1 MSGRPNLAPNSF
13 LNGPNYQKIV
23 GFLRNHYSSK
33 LGMSALPERV
43 DSRLQKTVQHF
54 MTEVARLQGS
64 RATPVQLNQEVV
76 RETTQSV
83 DLWLKKQE
91 AAARPTTT
99 TIGAFSK
106 PPSAPIPTPQAQAV
120 AQDDYSR
127 LFEDTGSRFESVMAE
142 RTMPANAFV
151 PATPDFRLKNEL
163 ESSEDPVLLVQRMQ
177 KARED
182 QARAMGI
189 QAPPPAAA
197 QAQAPRLE
205 IKEDVP
211 SAMRPVPPQADNPP
225 PLLAPRPQDYIIPQ
239 ESIQKYQETEYNIF
253 LTSSDRDWLRN
264 TAENRYNF
272 SVNFNT
278 GTKKNGFSFN
288 AALQERFRNISRIEF
303 VKAILPLE
311 AYTPLVRVI
320 STEPS
325 TVYDTTRVVNI
336 FSLPFAGV
344 RIAELNNN
352 GFSTKPEEDNT
363 FAIVQYDSTWSSDL
377 SAQAVNGTAPA
388 PVLTKSGYVGM
399 IPKFLKTQKVYTPA
413 PLATLQR
420 LTIRME
426 RHNGELLSN
435 DSDVLF
441 FKRICMSNSLL
452 SIGVPTGTVYGV
464 TSPQNSY
471 IFIQTSKFFPYSAV
485 SEGDVIQIQGYLP
498 ATVSGTATDFANFI
512 NRPQGHSVVATAYV
526 SADSGGVITD
536 GRNNAGY
543 CNVIILRSR
552 FDDPATGSTGRT
564 TTYFGGGDGTAENA
578 FALDLDNTGTEPNQ
592 TGAALLNTSRQTHV
606 VIRIIT
612 RDYDS
617 TSNIR
622 PDNV

>member
-1 MSGRPNLAPNSF
+1 MSGRTNFAPNSF

-23 GFLRNHYSSK
+23 GFLRNHYTSK

-43 DSRLQKTVQHF
+43 DSRLQKTVQHY
-54 MTEVARLQGS
+54 MPQVALELGS
-64 RATPVQLNQEVV
+64 RATPLQLNQEVV
-76 RETTQSV
+76 RATSKDM

-106 PPSAPIPTPQAQAV
+106 PPSAPIPTLAAQS
-120 AQDDYSR
+120 QDDYNR
-127 LFEDTGSRFESVMAE
+127 LFEDTGSRFESIISE
-142 RTMPANAFV
+142 RTQPANSFV
-151 PATPDFRLKNEL
+151 PPTPDFRLKNEL
-163 ESSEDPVLLVQRMQ
+163 ESEEDPVLLVQRMQ

-182 QARAMGI
+182 QARAM
-189 QAPPPAAA
+189 APPAPAV
-197 QAQAPRLE
+197 APVRLE

-211 SAMRPVPPQADNPP
+211 SAVRPVPPQADNPP

-311 AYTPLVRVI
+311 AYSPLVRVVQNDP
-320 STEPS
+320 T

-336 FSLPFAGV
+336 FSLPFVGV

-377 SAQAVNGTAPA
+377 TAQAVNGTSPA

-426 RHNGELLSN
+426 RHNGELLSG

-441 FKRICMSNSLL
+441 FKRICMSNAVS
-452 SIGVPTGTVYGV
+452 SIGIPTGTLYGV
-464 TSPQNSY
+464 TIPQNSY

-485 SEGDVIQIQGYLP
+485 SEGDIIQMQGYTP
-498 ATVSGTATDFANFI
+498 ATVSATATDFANFI

-543 CNVIILRSR
+543 CNVIIIRSR
-552 FDDPATGSTGRT
+552 FDDPTSGSTGRAAS
-564 TTYFGGGDGTAENA
+564 YFGGGDGTAEAA
-578 FALDLDNTGTEPNQ
+578 FTLDLDNTGVEPNQ
-592 TGAALLNTSRQTHV
+592 TGAALLNTSRQTHI
-606 VIRIIT
+606 VIRVIT

>member
-1 MSGRPNLAPNSF
+1 
-13 LNGPNYQKIV
+13 
-23 GFLRNHYSSK
+23 
-33 LGMSALPERV
+33 
-43 DSRLQKTVQHF
+43 
-54 MTEVARLQGS
+54 
-64 RATPVQLNQEVV
+64 
-76 RETTQSV
+76 
-83 DLWLKKQE
+83 
-91 AAARPTTT
+91 
-99 TIGAFSK
+99 
-106 PPSAPIPTPQAQAV
+106 
-120 AQDDYSR
+120 
-127 LFEDTGSRFESVMAE
+127 
-142 RTMPANAFV
+142 
-151 PATPDFRLKNEL
+151 L
-163 ESSEDPVLLVQRMQ
+163 ESEEDPVLLVQRMQ

-182 QARAMGI
+182 QARAM
-189 QAPPPAAA
+189 APPAPAAA
-197 QAQAPRLE
+197 PVRLE

-211 SAMRPVPPQADNPP
+211 SAVRPVPPQADNPP

-311 AYTPLVRVI
+311 AYSPLVRVVQ
-320 STEPS
+320 TTPS
-325 TVYDTTRVVNI
+325 IVYDTTRVVNI
-336 FSLPFAGV
+336 FSLPFVGV

-377 SAQAVNGTAPA
+377 TAQAVNGTSPAPA
-388 PVLTKSGYVGM
+388 LTKSGYVGM

-426 RHNGELLSN
+426 RHNGELLSG

-441 FKRICMSNSLL
+441 FKRICMSDAVTT
-452 SIGVPTGTVYGV
+452 IGVPTGTLYGV

-485 SEGDVIQIQGYLP
+485 SEGDVIQMQGYTP
-498 ATVSGTATDFANFI
+498 ATVSATAIDFANFV
-512 NRPQGHSVVATAYV
+512 NRPQGHSVIATAYV
-526 SADSGGVITD
+526 DSGGAITD

-543 CNVIILRSR
+543 CNVIVIRSR
-552 FDDPATGSTGRT
+552 FDDPTTGSTGRAAS
-564 TTYFGGGDGTAENA
+564 YFGGGDGTAEAA
-578 FALDLDNTGTEPNQ
+578 FTLDLDNTGVEPNQ
-592 TGAALLNTSRQTHV
+592 TGAALLNTSRQTHI
-606 VIRIIT
+606 VIRVIT

>member
-1 MSGRPNLAPNSF
+1 MSGRPNIAPNSF

-23 GFLRNHYSSK
+23 GFLRNHYASK
-33 LGMSALPERV
+33 LSMSALPERV
-43 DSRLQKTVQHF
+43 DSRLQKTVQHY
-54 MTEVARLQGS
+54 MTEVARELGS

-76 RETTQSV
+76 RSTSASV

-99 TIGAFSK
+99 TIGAFAK
-106 PPSAPIPTPQAQAV
+106 PPSAPIPTPAA
-120 AQDDYSR
+120 DDYSR
-127 LFEDTGSRFESVMAE
+127 LFEDTGSRFESLMSE
-142 RTMPANAFV
+142 RTQPANSFV
-151 PATPDFRLKNEL
+151 PQTPDFRLNNEL
-163 ESSEDPVLLVQRMQ
+163 ESEEDPVLLVQRMQ

-182 QARAMGI
+182 QARAM
-189 QAPPPAAA
+189 APAA
-197 QAQAPRLE
+197 PVRLE
-205 IKEDVP
+205 IKDDIP
-211 SAMRPVPPQADNPP
+211 SAVRPVPPQADNPP

-253 LTSSDRDWLRN
+253 MTSSDRDWLRN

-311 AYTPLVRVI
+311 AFSPLVRVVQN
-320 STEPS
+320 EAPANV
-325 TVYDTTRVVNI
+325 VYDTSRVVNV
-336 FSLPFAGV
+336 FSLPFVGV

-363 FAIVQYDSTWSSDL
+363 FAIVQYDSTWTSDL
-377 SAQAVNGTAPA
+377 TAQAVNGTSPA

-426 RHNGELLSN
+426 RHNGELLSG

-441 FKRICMSNSLL
+441 FKRICMSDSVT
-452 SIGVPTGTVYGV
+452 SIGAPTGTLYDV
-464 TSPQNSY
+464 TSPKNSY

-485 SEGDVIQIQGYLP
+485 SEGDVIQMQGYTP
-498 ATVSGTATDFANFI
+498 ATVSATAVDFASFV
-512 NRPQGHSVVATAYV
+512 NRAQGHSVVSTAYV
-526 SADSGGVITD
+526 SPDSGGVITD

-543 CNVIILRSR
+543 CNVIIIRSR
-552 FDDPATGSTGRT
+552 FDDPTSGSTGRVAS
-564 TTYFGGGDGTAENA
+564 YFGGSDGTAEAA
-578 FALDLDNTGTEPNQ
+578 FTLDIDNTAVEPNQ
-592 TGAALLNTSRQTHV
+592 TGAALLNTSRQTHIV
-606 VIRIIT
+606 LRVIT

-617 TSNIR
+617 ASNIR

>member
-13 LNGPNYQKIV
+13 LNGPNYQKLV
-23 GFLRNHYSSK
+23 GFLRNHYTSK

-43 DSRLQKTVQHF
+43 DTRLQKTVQHF
-54 MTEVARLQGS
+54 MTEVARIQGG
-64 RATPVQLNQEVV
+64 RAPPVQLNQEVV
-76 RETTQSV
+76 RETTQSI

-91 AAARPTTT
+91 AASRPTTT
-99 TIGAFSK
+99 TIGAFTK
-106 PPSAPIPTPQAQAV
+106 PPSAPIPTP

-142 RTMPANAFV
+142 RTQPSNTFV
-151 PATPDFRLKNEL
+151 PPTPDFRLNNEL
-163 ESSEDPVLLVQRMQ
+163 ESNEDPVLLVQRMQ
-177 KARED
+177 KAREE

-189 QAPPPAAA
+189 ATQPTVASS
-197 QAQAPRLE
+197 PRLE
-205 IKEDVP
+205 IKDEVP
-211 SAMRPVPPQADNPP
+211 SAMRPIPPQADNPP
-225 PLLAPRPQDYIIPQ
+225 PLLAPRQQDYIIPQ

-264 TAENRYNF
+264 TTENRYNF

-288 AALQERFRNISRIEF
+288 AALQERFRNIQRIEF
-303 VKAILPLE
+303 VKAIVPLE
-311 AYTPLVRVI
+311 AYTPLVRV
-320 STEPS
+320 SETDP
-325 TVYDTTRVVNI
+325 TVVYDTTRVVNI
-336 FSLPFAGV
+336 FSLPFVGV

-363 FAIVQYDSTWSSDL
+363 FAIVQYDTTWSSDL
-377 SAQAVNGTAPA
+377 LAQAVPGTPA
-388 PVLTKSGYVGM
+388 TPVLTKSGYTGL

-426 RHNGELLSN
+426 RHNGELLSG

-452 SIGVPTGTVYGV
+452 SMGVGTGTVYGIS
-464 TSPQNSY
+464 TPQNSY
-471 IFIQTSKFFPYSAV
+471 IFLQTSKFFPYSAV
-485 SEGDVIQIQGYLP
+485 SEGDTIQIQGYMP
-498 ATVSGTATDFANFI
+498 ASTSTTAVDFTNFI
-512 NRPQGHSVVATAYV
+512 NRPQGHTVIATAYV
-526 SADSGGVITD
+526 SADSGNVITD

-543 CNVIILRSR
+543 CNIIIIRSR
-552 FDDPATGSTGRT
+552 FDDPTTGSTDRT
-564 TTYFGGGDGTAENA
+564 ASYFGGGDGTAEIA
-578 FALDLDNTGTEPNQ
+578 FGIDLDNPAVEPNQ

-606 VIRIIT
+606 VLRIIT

>member
-43 DSRLQKTVQHF
+43 DGRLQKTVQHF

-106 PPSAPIPTPQAQAV
+106 PPSAPIPTPSAQAP
-120 AQDDYSR
+120 DDYSR
-127 LFEDTGSRFESVMAE
+127 LFEDTGSRFESVMSE
-142 RTMPANAFV
+142 RTQPSNAFI

-189 QAPPPAAA
+189 QAPPPAAP
-197 QAQAPRLE
+197 APPHLE

-225 PLLAPRPQDYIIPQ
+225 PLLAPRSQDYIIPQ

-311 AYTPLVRVI
+311 AYTPLVRI
-320 STEPS
+320 SSTEPS
-325 TVYDTTRVVNI
+325 ITYDTTRVVNI

-377 SAQAVNGTAPA
+377 SAQAVNGTAPV

-452 SIGVPTGTVYGV
+452 TIGVPTGTVYGV

-485 SEGDVIQIQGYLP
+485 SEGDVIQMQGYLP

-543 CNVIILRSR
+543 CNIIILRSR
-552 FDDPATGSTGRT
+552 FDDPATGSTGRA

-578 FALDLDNTGTEPNQ
+578 FALDLDNTSTEPNQ
-592 TGAALLNTSRQTHV
+592 TGAALLNTSRQTHI

>member
-13 LNGPNYQKIV
+13 LNGPNYQKLV
-23 GFLRNHYSSK
+23 GFLRTQYSSK

-43 DSRLQKTVQHF
+43 DTRLQKTVQHF
-54 MTEVARLQGS
+54 MTEVARIQGS
-64 RATPVQLNQEVV
+64 RTTPTQMNQEVV
-76 RETTQSV
+76 RETTASV

-106 PPSAPIPTPQAQAV
+106 PPSAPIPTPAAQE
-120 AQDDYSR
+120 DYGR
-127 LFEDTGSRFESVMAE
+127 LFEDTGSRFESLMAE
-142 RTMPANAFV
+142 RTQPANAFMQD
-151 PATPDFRLKNEL
+151 APDFRLKNVL

-182 QARAMGI
+182 QARAMGGAASAATS
-189 QAPPPAAA
+189 AP
-197 QAQAPRLE
+197 PRLE

-225 PLLAPRPQDYIIPQ
+225 PLLAPRSQDYIIPQ

-264 TAENRYNF
+264 TTENRYNF

-288 AALQERFRNISRIEF
+288 ASLQERFRNIQRIEF
-303 VKAILPLE
+303 VKAIVPLE
-311 AYTPLVRVI
+311 AYSPLVRV
-320 STEPS
+320 SAASPS
-325 TVYDTTRVVNI
+325 VVYDTTRVVNI
-336 FSLPFAGV
+336 FSLPFVGI

-363 FAIVQYDSTWSSDL
+363 FAIVQYDTTWSSDL
-377 SAQAVNGTAPA
+377 LAQSVGGTAPT
-388 PVLTKSGYVGM
+388 PVLTKSGFTGL
-399 IPKFLKTQKVYTPA
+399 IPKFLKTQKVYQPT

-420 LTIRME
+420 MTIRME
-426 RHNGELLSN
+426 RHNGEVLSA
-435 DSDVLF
+435 DSDVQF
-441 FKRICMSNSLL
+441 FKRVCMSDSLL
-452 SIGVPTGTVYGV
+452 SIGMPTGTMYGI
-464 TSPQNSY
+464 TSPQNAY
-471 IFIQTSKFFPYSAV
+471 VFIQTSKYFPYSAV
-485 SEGDVIQIQGYLP
+485 SEGDAVQIQGYMP
-498 ATVSGTATDFANFI
+498 ASTSATATDFTNFI
-512 NRPQGHSVVATAYV
+512 NRPQGHAVIATAYV
-526 SADSGGVITD
+526 SAGGVITD
-536 GRNNAGY
+536 GRNDAGY
-543 CNVIILRSR
+543 CNVIIIRSR
-552 FDDPATGSTGRT
+552 FDDPSTGSTGRA
-564 TTYFGGGDGTAENA
+564 TTYFGGSAIAETAYT
-578 FALDLDNTGTEPNQ
+578 LDLDNPAVEPNQ
-592 TGAALLNTSRQTHV
+592 TSAALLNTSRQTHV
-606 VIRIIT
+606 VVRIIT

>member
-13 LNGPNYQKIV
+13 LNGPNYQKLV
-23 GFLRNHYSSK
+23 GFLRTHYSSK

-43 DSRLQKTVQHF
+43 DTRLQKTVQHF
-54 MTEVARLQGS
+54 MTEVARIQGG

-76 RETTQSV
+76 RETTQSI

-106 PPSAPIPTPQAQAV
+106 PPANPIPTPS
-120 AQDDYSR
+120 QDDYSR
-127 LFEDTGSRFESVMAE
+127 LFEDTGSRFESVMSE
-142 RTMPANAFV
+142 RTQPANSFV
-151 PATPDFRLKNEL
+151 PPTPDFRLKNEL
-163 ESSEDPVLLVQRMQ
+163 ESNEDPVLLVQRMQ
-177 KARED
+177 KAREE

-189 QAPPPAAA
+189 AA
-197 QAQAPRLE
+197 QPATAAPPRLE
-205 IKEDVP
+205 IKEEVP

-225 PLLAPRPQDYIIPQ
+225 PLLAPRQQDYIIPQ

-264 TAENRYNF
+264 TTENRYNF

-288 AALQERFRNISRIEF
+288 AALQERFRNIQRIEF

-311 AYTPLVRVI
+311 AYTPLVRVTD
-320 STEPS
+320 TEPS
-325 TVYDTTRVVNI
+325 IVYDTTRVVNI
-336 FSLPFAGV
+336 FSLPFVGV

-377 SAQAVNGTAPA
+377 LAQAVPGTPGA

-426 RHNGELLSN
+426 RHSGELLSGE
-435 DSDVLF
+435 SDVLF

-464 TSPQNSY
+464 SSPQNSY

-485 SEGDVIQIQGYLP
+485 SEGDTLQIQGYAP
-498 ATVSGTATDFANFI
+498 ASTSTTAIDFTNFV
-512 NRPQGHSVVATAYV
+512 NRPQGHTVVATAYV

-543 CNVIILRSR
+543 CNVIIIRSR
-552 FDDPATGSTGRT
+552 FDDPTTGSTDRT
-564 TTYFGGGDGTAENA
+564 TAYFGGGDGTAEIA
-578 FALDLDNTGTEPNQ
+578 LGLDLDNPAIEPNQ
-592 TGAALLNTSRQTHV
+592 TVAALLNTSRQTHV
-606 VIRIIT
+606 VLRIIT

>member
-1 MSGRPNLAPNSF
+1 MSGRPNIAPNAF

-23 GFLRNHYSSK
+23 GFLRNHYTSK
-33 LGMSALPERV
+33 LSMSALPERV
-43 DSRLQKTVQHF
+43 ESRLQKTVQHY
-54 MTEVARLQGS
+54 MTEVARELGS

-76 RETTQSV
+76 RSTSASV

-91 AAARPTTT
+91 VAARPTTT

-106 PPSAPIPTPQAQAV
+106 PPSAPIPTPAA
-120 AQDDYSR
+120 DDYSR
-127 LFEDTGSRFESVMAE
+127 LFEDTGSRFESLMSE
-142 RTMPANAFV
+142 RTQPANSFV
-151 PATPDFRLKNEL
+151 PQTPDFRLNNEL
-163 ESSEDPVLLVQRMQ
+163 ESEEDPVLLVQRMQ

-182 QARAMGI
+182 QARAM
-189 QAPPPAAA
+189 APAA
-197 QAQAPRLE
+197 PVRLE
-205 IKEDVP
+205 IKDDIP
-211 SAMRPVPPQADNPP
+211 SAVRPVPPQADNPP

-253 LTSSDRDWLRN
+253 MTSSDRDWLRN

-311 AYTPLVRVI
+311 AFAPLVRVVQNDSPI
-320 STEPS
+320 I
-325 TVYDTTRVVNI
+325 VYDTSRVVNI
-336 FSLPFAGV
+336 FSLPFVGV

-363 FAIVQYDSTWSSDL
+363 FAIVQYDATWSSDL
-377 SAQAVNGTAPA
+377 TAQAVNGISPA

-426 RHNGELLSN
+426 RHNGELLSG

-441 FKRICMSNSLL
+441 FKRICMSNEVT
-452 SIGVPTGTVYGV
+452 SIGTPTGTLYDV
-464 TSPQNSY
+464 TSPTNSY

-485 SEGDVIQIQGYLP
+485 SEGDVIQMQGYTP
-498 ATVSGTATDFANFI
+498 ATVSATAVDFASFV
-512 NRPQGHSVVATAYV
+512 NRVQGHSVVSTAYV
-526 SADSGGVITD
+526 SPDSGGVITD

-543 CNVIILRSR
+543 CNVIIIRSR
-552 FDDPATGSTGRT
+552 FDDPTSGSTGRT
-564 TTYFGGGDGTAENA
+564 ASYFGGGDGTAEAA
-578 FALDLDNTGTEPNQ
+578 FTLDLNNTSVEPNQ
-592 TGAALLNTSRQTHV
+592 TGAALLNTSRQTHIV
-606 VIRIIT
+606 LRVIT

-617 TSNIR
+617 ASNIR

>member
-1 MSGRPNLAPNSF
+1 MSGRPNIAPNSF

-23 GFLRNHYSSK
+23 GFLRNHYASK
-33 LGMSALPERV
+33 LSMSALPERV
-43 DSRLQKTVQHF
+43 DSRLQKTVQHY
-54 MTEVARLQGS
+54 MTEVARELGS

-76 RETTQSV
+76 RSTSASI

-106 PPSAPIPTPQAQAV
+106 PPSAPIQTPAA
-120 AQDDYSR
+120 DDYSR
-127 LFEDTGSRFESVMAE
+127 LFEDTGSRFESLMSE
-142 RTMPANAFV
+142 RTQPANSFV
-151 PATPDFRLKNEL
+151 PPTPDFRLNNEL
-163 ESSEDPVLLVQRMQ
+163 ESEEDPVLLVQRMQ

-182 QARAMGI
+182 QARAM
-189 QAPPPAAA
+189 APAA
-197 QAQAPRLE
+197 PVRLE
-205 IKEDVP
+205 IKDDIP
-211 SAMRPVPPQADNPP
+211 SAVRPVPPQADNPP

-253 LTSSDRDWLRN
+253 MTSSDRDWLRN

-311 AYTPLVRVI
+311 AFAPLVRVVQN
-320 STEPS
+320 EAPANV
-325 TVYDTTRVVNI
+325 VYDTSRVVNI
-336 FSLPFAGV
+336 FSLPFVGV

-363 FAIVQYDSTWSSDL
+363 FAIVQYDATWSSDL
-377 SAQAVNGTAPA
+377 TAQAVNGISPA

-426 RHNGELLSN
+426 RHNGELLSG

-441 FKRICMSNSLL
+441 FKRICMSNEVT
-452 SIGVPTGTVYGV
+452 SIGTPTGTLYDV
-464 TSPQNSY
+464 TSPTNSY

-485 SEGDVIQIQGYLP
+485 SEGDVIQMQGYTP
-498 ATVSGTATDFANFI
+498 ATVSATAVDFASFV
-512 NRPQGHSVVATAYV
+512 NRAQGHSVVSTAYV
-526 SADSGGVITD
+526 SPDSGGVITD

-543 CNVIILRSR
+543 CNVIIIRSR
-552 FDDPATGSTGRT
+552 FDDPTSGSTGRT
-564 TTYFGGGDGTAENA
+564 ASYFGGSGTAEAA
-578 FALDLDNTGTEPNQ
+578 FTLDLNNTSVEPNQ
-592 TGAALLNTSRQTHV
+592 TGAALLNTSRQTHIV
-606 VIRIIT
+606 LRVIT

-617 TSNIR
+617 ASNIR

>member
-1 MSGRPNLAPNSF
+1 MSGRPNIAPNSF

-33 LGMSALPERV
+33 LGMSALPERM
-43 DSRLQKTVQHF
+43 DSRLQNTVQHF
-54 MTEVARLQGS
+54 MKEVARIQGS

-76 RETTQSV
+76 KETAQSI
-83 DLWLKKQE
+83 DTWLKKQE
-91 AAARPTTT
+91 AAVRPTTT

-106 PPSAPIPTPQAQAV
+106 PPSAPIPTLAAQGQS
-120 AQDDYSR
+120 QDDYSR
-127 LFEDTGSRFESVMAE
+127 LFEDTGSRFESVMTE
-142 RTMPANAFV
+142 RTQPANSFI
-151 PATPDFRLKNEL
+151 PATPDFRLNNEL

-177 KARED
+177 KAREE

-189 QAPPPAAA
+189 QAAPAPVAAA
-197 QAQAPRLE
+197 PGPRLE
-205 IKEDVP
+205 INEDIP
-211 SAMRPVPPQADNPP
+211 SAMRPVPPQADSPP
-225 PLLAPRPQDYIIPQ
+225 PLLAPRQQDYIIPQ

-311 AYTPLVRVI
+311 AYSPLVRVT
-320 STEPS
+320 SADPAV
-325 TVYDTTRVVNI
+325 VYDTTRVVNI

-377 SAQAVNGTAPA
+377 TAQAVNGTAPA

-426 RHNGELLSN
+426 RHNGEVLSS

-441 FKRICMSNSLL
+441 FKRICMSNSLI
-452 SIGVPTGTVYGV
+452 SIGFPTGTVYDV
-464 TSPQNSY
+464 TAPQNSY

-485 SEGDVIQIQGYLP
+485 SEGDVIQMQGYLP
-498 ATVSGTATDFANFI
+498 ATVSGTATDFANFM
-512 NRPQGHSVVATAYV
+512 NRSQGHSVVATAYV
-526 SADSGGVITD
+526 SSSGVITD

-552 FDDPATGSTGRT
+552 FDDPATGSTGRD
-564 TTYFGGGDGTAENA
+564 TTYFGGGDGAAENA
-578 FALDLDNTGTEPNQ
+578 FAVDLDTLATEPNQ
-592 TGAALLNTSRQTHV
+592 TGAALINTSRQTHIV
-606 VIRIIT
+606 LRIIT

>member
-23 GFLRNHYSSK
+23 GFLRNHYSTK

-43 DSRLQKTVQHF
+43 DGRLQKTVQHF

-106 PPSAPIPTPQAQAV
+106 PPSAPIPTPMVQAQA
-120 AQDDYSR
+120 QDDFSR

-142 RTMPANAFV
+142 RTQPANAFI
-151 PATPDFRLKNEL
+151 PSTPDFRLKNEL

-189 QAPPPAAA
+189 QAPAAA
-197 QAQAPRLE
+197 APEAPRLE
-205 IKEDVP
+205 IKEDIP

-311 AYTPLVRVI
+311 AYTPLVRVT
-320 STEPS
+320 SADPAV
-325 TVYDTTRVVNI
+325 VYDTTRVVNI

-377 SAQAVNGTAPA
+377 TAQAVNGTAPA
-388 PVLTKSGYVGM
+388 PILTKSGYVGM

-426 RHNGELLSN
+426 RHNGELLSS

-441 FKRICMSNSLL
+441 FKRICMSNSVL
-452 SIGVPTGTVYGV
+452 SIGTPTGTVYDV

-485 SEGDVIQIQGYLP
+485 SEGDVIQMQGYIP
-498 ATVSGTATDFANFI
+498 ATVSGTATDFANYM

-526 SADSGGVITD
+526 STDSGGVITD

-552 FDDPATGSTGRT
+552 FDDPATGSTGRA

-592 TGAALLNTSRQTHV
+592 TGAALLNTSRQTHI

-617 TSNIR
+617 MSNIR

>member
-1 MSGRPNLAPNSF
+1 MSGRPNIAPNSF

-23 GFLRNHYSSK
+23 GFLRNHYASK
-33 LGMSALPERV
+33 LSMSALPERV
-43 DSRLQKTVQHF
+43 DSRLQKTVQHY
-54 MTEVARLQGS
+54 MTEVARELGS

-76 RETTQSV
+76 RSTSASI

-106 PPSAPIPTPQAQAV
+106 PPSAPIQTPAA
-120 AQDDYSR
+120 DDYSR
-127 LFEDTGSRFESVMAE
+127 LFEDTGSRFESLMSE
-142 RTMPANAFV
+142 RTQPANSFV
-151 PATPDFRLKNEL
+151 PPTPDFRLNNEL
-163 ESSEDPVLLVQRMQ
+163 ESEEDPVLLVQRMQ

-182 QARAMGI
+182 QARAM
-189 QAPPPAAA
+189 APAA
-197 QAQAPRLE
+197 PVRLE
-205 IKEDVP
+205 IKDDIP
-211 SAMRPVPPQADNPP
+211 SAVRPVPPQADNPP

-253 LTSSDRDWLRN
+253 MTSSDRDWLRN

-311 AYTPLVRVI
+311 AFAPLVRVVQNDSPI
-320 STEPS
+320 I
-325 TVYDTTRVVNI
+325 VYDTSRVVNI
-336 FSLPFAGV
+336 FSLPFVGV

-363 FAIVQYDSTWSSDL
+363 FAIVQYDATWSSDL
-377 SAQAVNGTAPA
+377 TAQAVNGISPA

-426 RHNGELLSN
+426 RHNGELLSG

-441 FKRICMSNSLL
+441 FKRICMSNEVT
-452 SIGVPTGTVYGV
+452 SIGTPTGTLYDV
-464 TSPQNSY
+464 TSPTNSY

-485 SEGDVIQIQGYLP
+485 SEGDVIQMQGYTP
-498 ATVSGTATDFANFI
+498 ATVSATAVDFASFV
-512 NRPQGHSVVATAYV
+512 NRAQGHSVVSTAYV
-526 SADSGGVITD
+526 SPDSGGVITD

-543 CNVIILRSR
+543 CNVIIIRSR
-552 FDDPATGSTGRT
+552 FDDPTSGSTGRT
-564 TTYFGGGDGTAENA
+564 ASYFGGGGTAEAA
-578 FALDLDNTGTEPNQ
+578 FTLDLDNTSVEPNQ
-592 TGAALLNTSRQTHV
+592 TGAALLNTSRQTHIV
-606 VIRIIT
+606 LRVIT

-617 TSNIR
+617 ASNIR

>member
-43 DSRLQKTVQHF
+43 DGRLQKTVQHF
-54 MTEVARLQGS
+54 MTEVARIQGS

-91 AAARPTTT
+91 AAARPATT

-106 PPSAPIPTPQAQAV
+106 PPSAPIPTPSAQAP
-120 AQDDYSR
+120 DDYSR
-127 LFEDTGSRFESVMAE
+127 LFEDTGSRFESVMSE
-142 RTMPANAFV
+142 RTQPSNAFI

-189 QAPPPAAA
+189 QAPPPAAP
-197 QAQAPRLE
+197 APPHLE

-225 PLLAPRPQDYIIPQ
+225 PLLAPRSQDYIIPQ

-311 AYTPLVRVI
+311 AYTPLVRVS

-325 TVYDTTRVVNI
+325 ITYDTTRVVNI

-377 SAQAVNGTAPA
+377 SAQAVNGTAPV

-452 SIGVPTGTVYGV
+452 TIGVPTGTVYGV

-485 SEGDVIQIQGYLP
+485 SEGDVIQMQGYLP

-526 SADSGGVITD
+526 SADSSGVITD

-543 CNVIILRSR
+543 CNIIILRSR
-552 FDDPATGSTGRT
+552 FDDPATGSTGRA

-578 FALDLDNTGTEPNQ
+578 FALDLDNTSTEPNQ
-592 TGAALLNTSRQTHV
+592 TGAALLNTSRQTHI

>member
-43 DSRLQKTVQHF
+43 DGRLQKTVQHF
-54 MTEVARLQGS
+54 MTEVAREHGS

-91 AAARPTTT
+91 SAARPTTT

-106 PPSAPIPTPQAQAV
+106 PPSAPIPTPA

-127 LFEDTGSRFESVMAE
+127 LFEDTGSRFESVMTE
-142 RTMPANAFV
+142 RTQPANTFV
-151 PATPDFRLKNEL
+151 PPTPDFRLKNEL

-177 KARED
+177 KAREE

-189 QAPPPAAA
+189 QLTPAAPAAA
-197 QAQAPRLE
+197 PQVPRLE
-205 IKEDVP
+205 IKEDAP

-311 AYTPLVRVI
+311 AYTPLVRVTGI
-320 STEPS
+320 DPAV
-325 TVYDTTRVVNI
+325 VYDTTRVVNI

-377 SAQAVNGTAPA
+377 TAQAVNGTAPA
-388 PVLTKSGYVGM
+388 PILTKSGYVGM

-426 RHNGELLSN
+426 RHNGELLSG

-441 FKRICMSNSLL
+441 FKRICMSNAVL

-512 NRPQGHSVVATAYV
+512 NRLQGHSVVATAYV

-552 FDDPATGSTGRT
+552 FDDPVTGSTGRA
-564 TTYFGGGDGTAENA
+564 TTYFGGGDGTAENT
-578 FALDLDNTGTEPNQ
+578 FALDLDNTSTEPNQ
-592 TGAALLNTSRQTHV
+592 TGAALLNTSRQTHIV
-606 VIRIIT
+606 LRIIT

>member
-43 DSRLQKTVQHF
+43 DGRLQKTVQHF

-91 AAARPTTT
+91 AAARPATT

-106 PPSAPIPTPQAQAV
+106 PPSAPIPTPSAQAP
-120 AQDDYSR
+120 DDYSR
-127 LFEDTGSRFESVMAE
+127 LFEDTGSRFESVMSE
-142 RTMPANAFV
+142 RTQPSNAFI

-189 QAPPPAAA
+189 QAPPPAAP
-197 QAQAPRLE
+197 APPHLE

-225 PLLAPRPQDYIIPQ
+225 PLLAPRSQDYIIPQ

-311 AYTPLVRVI
+311 AYTPLVRVS

-325 TVYDTTRVVNI
+325 ITYDTTRVVNI

-377 SAQAVNGTAPA
+377 SAQAVNGTAPV

-452 SIGVPTGTVYGV
+452 TIGVPTGTVYGV

-485 SEGDVIQIQGYLP
+485 SEGDVIQMQGYLP

-543 CNVIILRSR
+543 CNIIILRSR
-552 FDDPATGSTGRT
+552 FDDPATGSTGRA

-578 FALDLDNTGTEPNQ
+578 FALDLDNTSTEPNQ
-592 TGAALLNTSRQTHV
+592 TGAALLNTSRQTHI